1 MKRHHGKTIWFTGLS
16 GSGKSTIS
24 SRLETILESR
34 GVPVVLLDGDLLRSG
49 LNRDLGFSAKDRA
62 ENIRRAGETAKILSD
77 AGHTVL
83 AAFITPM
90 EALRQAV
97 RGLFNPGTFVEVFL
111 SCPISVC
118 EQRDPKGLYSL
129 ARSGKIPEFTG
140 ISSPFEPPVNSDL
153 VVPTGEQTL
162 EESAGCILDFLEKR
176 FSDLRPLSIQARP
189 RRSREKRVLVIG
201 LDSVP
206 PSLVFGDAGKSLP
219 NLSALVDHGMSGTLK
234 STDPPITVPAW
245 STMTTGKDPGELG
258 LYGFRNRT
266 SHDYSEMGI
275 ADATDV
281 EAPRVWDY
289 LEKAGNQSILVGIPQ
304 TYPPRPHNG
313 ITVCGPFIPEH
324 SSTFTFPADLG
335 EKLGGFIGGDYFHD
349 LKDFRTRDRARLLD
363 DLHVMVERRFRLV
376 RHFLVHRPWN
386 FFMMVEMATDRLHHA
401 FWRYANPDHHLYEA
415 GNPFENV
422 ISDFYSRL
430 DAYIGSLLA
439 LLNDDTTVMVVSD
452 HGTRTMKGSVGINE
466 WLLDNGFLVLQRQ
479 PDGEQPLS
487 HDLVDWSRTVAW
499 GEGGYYARV
508 FLNVKGR
515 EPQGTIE
522 PTELTT
528 VKNRL
533 AERLRRISDRNG
545 TVVQN
550 VVLKPEEIYRDCRRV
565 PPDLI
570 VYFDGLNRRSV
581 GTVGLGEI
589 FRTGND
595 TGPDDAN
602 HDADGIFI
610 MARMSDL
617 RNGVRMTRGIE
628 GASIMDV
635 TPTILREF
643 GVPVPEGL
651 GGKIIGAEG
660 LECPAEKD
668 SKIVV
673 PAGPESC
680 SPPAGT
686 GCGYSAEEQ
695 EIIKKRLAELG
706 YI

>member
-49 LNRDLGFSAKDRA
+49 LNRDLGFSAGDRA

-90 EALRQAV
+90 EALRRAV
-97 RGLFNPGTFVEVFL
+97 RGLFDRGTFVEIFL
-111 SCPISVC
+111 ACPVSVC

-140 ISSPFEPPVNSDL
+140 ISSPFEPPTSSDL
-153 VVPTGEQTL
+153 VVPTGDQTI
-162 EESAGCILDFLEKR
+162 EESTDCILDFLEKQ
-176 FSDLRPLSIQARP
+176 FVDLRPLCVQTRP
-189 RRSREKRVLVIG
+189 RRSREKRVMVIG

-206 PSLVFGDAGKSLP
+206 PSLVFGDAGKRLP
-219 NLSALVDHGMSGTLK
+219 NLNALVDHGLSGTLK

-258 LYGFRNRT
+258 IYGYRNRT
-266 SHDYSEMGI
+266 SHDYSEMSV
-275 ADATDV
+275 ADAGQV

-289 LEKAGNQSILVGIPQ
+289 LEKAGNQTILVGIPQ

-313 ITVCGPFIPEH
+313 ITVSGPFIPEH
-324 SSTFTFPADLG
+324 SSTFTYPADLG
-335 EKLGGFIGGDYFHD
+335 EKLKRFIGGDYIHD
-349 LKDFRTRDRARLLD
+349 IKGFRTRDRTALLE
-363 DLHVMVERRFRLV
+363 DLYIMMERRFGLV
-376 RHFLVHRPWN
+376 RHLLIHRPWN

-401 FWRYANPDHHLYEA
+401 FWRYSNPDHHLYEP
-415 GNPFENV
+415 GNPFEQV
-422 ISDFYSRL
+422 ISDFYIRL
-430 DAYIGSLLA
+430 DAYIGSVLA
-439 LLNDDTTVMVVSD
+439 LLNDETTVMVVSD

-466 WLLDNGFLVLQRQ
+466 WLVENGFLVLCEQ
-479 PDGEQPLS
+479 PGKEQPLS

-499 GEGGYYARV
+499 GEGGHYARV

-515 EPQGTIE
+515 EPQGTID
-522 PTELTT
+522 PTEMQT
-528 VKNRL
+528 VRNTL
-533 AERLRRISDRNG
+533 AERLRRISDPGGN
-545 TVVQN
+545 VVQN
-550 VVLKPEEIYRDCRRV
+550 IVLKPEEIYRDCTGI

-570 VYFDGLNRRSV
+570 IYFDGLNRRSA
-581 GTVGLGEI
+581 GTVGLGQI

-602 HDADGIFI
+602 HDPDGIFI
-610 MARMSDL
+610 MSRMSDL
-617 RNGVRMTRGIE
+617 RNGVRVARHVE
-628 GASIMDV
+628 DASIMDV
-635 TPTILREF
+635 TPTILREL
-643 GVPVPEGL
+643 GVPVAADL
-651 GGKIIGAEG
+651 GGRIISADG
-660 LECPAEKD
+660 LECPEER
-668 SKIVV
+668 S
-673 PAGPESC
+673 PALVAPGAIDGC
-680 SPPAGT
+680 SSQSET
-686 GCGYSAEEQ
+686 RCGYSTEER
-695 EIIKKRLAELG
+695 EIIKKRLEELG